1 MIEETQVI
9 FLEAKMQQLV
19 HGSVFKDYHPSE
31 TGKMY
36 KLMMHKFIAQI
47 DADMPQSGYGSAS
60 EEHHQHTSET
70 GKMYKLM
77 YTNSIAQINAKLH
90 HIRVIA
96 QIPV

>member
-19 HGSVFKDYHPSE
+19 HGSVFKDHHPSE

-60 EEHHQHTSET
+60 EEHHHHTSET

-77 YTNSIAQINAKLH
+77 YTNSLH
-90 HIRVIA
+90 NSM
-96 QIPV
+96 QSFTT